1 MAHDYKDTGSKP
13 EQKSKTKSKAAPS
26 KPVKKRPAA
35 TPAKP
40 KVEGGAKKGMSPL
53 LAMSLGLGIGLTVA
67 VYVYLSLQPKG
78 GDTASTPASEVAA
91 KPSAESVIKKSASN
105 ATESEEEQGSRFDFY
120 SILPKLEV
128 VIPDQEIMESSDKGE
143 SGHSKPTLKPIDQ
156 PGRYLLQAGSF
167 RNSSDA
173 ERVRAELALL
183 GVESHIETVTINN
196 SDTWHR
202 VRIGPFDDNKKL
214 DKVRNRLLDNGVDVM
229 VLKVKS

>member
-1 MAHDYKDTGSKP
+1 MARDYKNAGSKP
-13 EQKSKTKSKAAPS
+13 SKRPANRSGSKADKG
-26 KPVKKRPAA
+26 KPRPAA
-35 TPAKP
+35 TASKP
-40 KVEGGAKKGMSPL
+40 KVEGGSRQGMSPTL
-53 LAMSLGLGIGLTVA
+53 SMAIGLGIGLAIA
-67 VYVYLSLQPKG
+67 VYVYFMLKPK
-78 GDTASTPASEVAA
+78 
-91 KPSAESVIKKSASN
+91 
-105 ATESEEEQGSRFDFY
+105 ATEVTQVPVVVVEQPAAVPKDQATEAVEEKGSSFDFY

-128 VIPDQEIMESSDKGE
+128 VIPDQEIYQQTDEAGE
-143 SGHSKPTLKPIDQ
+143 KSKIKAIKQ

-167 RNSSDA
+167 KKVAEA

-183 GVESHIETVTINN
+183 GIESHIENVTINN